1 MAVHGVSGFLLF
13 LKPAGLMGIDAFIN
27 PYLFYGAVVLG
38 GLGIAMALPRGGKTA
53 QIVGAV
59 IAALAGG
66 LVLFGMGIK
75 SVASLPNIYFY
86 IFSAIGLGAA
96 LRVISHP
103 RPVYAALYFILTVL
117 ASGGLFLLLSAE
129 FMAMALIIVYA
140 GAILITYLFVIML
153 ATQAPT
159 EDRPEELAEY
169 DTSAREP
176 IAATTAGFVLLAV
189 LTTLAFNGTSTLN
202 PPPPG
207 NADSVLVQ
215 IPRKVERVLRGYKL
229 IENDEKVDGFNR
241 VSGDGV
247 AAIESVIVKN
257 AEGKVREIARE
268 AWPEE
273 LRVRNVEQ
281 LGLNLLQDHP
291 GSIEIAGV
299 ILLMAMLGAVVL
311 SRRQVQI
318 DEDAKRRHSQTLA
331 ETASQVGGTPGG
343 AA

>member
-1 MAVHGVSGFLLF
+1 
-13 LKPAGLMGIDAFIN
+13 MGIDAFIN

-38 GLGIAMALPRGGKTA
+38 ALGVSLALPRGGKTA
-53 QIVGAV
+53 QIVGALV
-59 IAALAGG
+59 AALAGA
-66 LVLFGMGIK
+66 LVLVGLGIK
-75 SVASLPNIYFY
+75 SVAALPNIYFY

-117 ASGGLFLLLSAE
+117 ASAGLFLILSAE
-129 FMAMALIIVYA
+129 FMAMALVIVYA

-153 ATQAPT
+153 ATQSPT
-159 EDRPEELAEY
+159 EDRPEELAAY
-169 DTSAREP
+169 DTVAREP
-176 IAATTAGFVLLAV
+176 IAAATAGFVLLAV
-189 LTTLAFNGTSTLN
+189 FTTLGFRGVGELT
-202 PPPPG
+202 PPSPG
-207 NADSVLVQ
+207 NTDSVLVK
-215 IPRKVERVLRGYKL
+215 IPRKVEHVLRGYSL
-229 IENDEKVDGFNR
+229 IDPSEKVEGFQR
-241 VSGDGV
+241 VVGDGV
-247 AAIESVIVKN
+247 SAIEAVVVAKPD
-257 AEGKVREIARE
+257 GTKREIARSE
-268 AWPEE
+268 WPDE

-281 LGLNLLQDHP
+281 LGLDLLADHP

-331 ETASQVGGTPGG
+331 ETARQTTGG